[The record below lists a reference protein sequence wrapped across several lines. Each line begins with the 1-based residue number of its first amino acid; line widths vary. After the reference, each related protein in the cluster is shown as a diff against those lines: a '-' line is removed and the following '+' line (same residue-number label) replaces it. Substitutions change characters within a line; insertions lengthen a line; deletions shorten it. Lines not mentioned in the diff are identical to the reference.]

1 MSKKIWIRTPQT
13 ITDKLSQIEE
23 LAAEGLNKTQIC
35 TSLKM
40 GKNTF
45 GSYKHPN
52 DAFEAGRV
60 ALARVVAK
68 SFKKN
73 LTESY
78 SDRVHLSKSL
88 RLFATGFQV
97 GKISDAN
104 SAMEALTKAIEVFAE
119 GGLSIDELEVIRKSA
134 ATYSDL
140 FAGNMLEKRLE
151 HLEELLTNGKA
162 GIA

>member
-1 MSKKIWIRTPQT
+1 MKKVWIRTPVT
-13 ITDKLSQIEE
+13 ITDKLPQIKT
-23 LAAEGLNKTQIC
+23 LASEGLNKSQIC
-35 TSLKM
+35 TCLKI

-45 GSYKHPN
+45 VNYRHPN
-52 DAFEAGRV
+52 ESFEAGRV
-60 ALARVVAK
+60 ELARIVAK

-97 GKISDAN
+97 GKITDAN

-151 HLEELLTNGKA
+151 HLEELLTNGKIGVA
-162 GIA
+162 

>member
-1 MSKKIWIRTPQT
+1 MKKVWIRTPQSV
-13 ITDKLSQIEE
+13 TDKLPQIET
-23 LAAEGLNKTQIC
+23 LASEGLNKSQIC
-35 TSLKM
+35 TCLKI

-45 GSYKHPN
+45 VNYRHPN
-52 DAFEAGRV
+52 EFFDVGRTT
-60 ALARVVAK
+60 LARIVAK

-73 LTESY
+73 LVDSY

-97 GKISDAN
+97 GKITDAN

-151 HLEELLTNGKA
+151 HLEELLTNGKIGVA
-162 GIA
+162 

>member
-1 MSKKIWIRTPQT
+1 MKKLWLRIPETVKT
-13 ITDKLSQIEE
+13 KLHQIEV
-23 LAAEGLNKTQIC
+23 LASEGLNKSQIC

-45 GSYKHPN
+45 VNYKLPN
-52 DAFEAGRV
+52 ESFETGRV

-151 HLEELLTNGKA
+151 HLEELLTTGQTGVA
-162 GIA
+162 